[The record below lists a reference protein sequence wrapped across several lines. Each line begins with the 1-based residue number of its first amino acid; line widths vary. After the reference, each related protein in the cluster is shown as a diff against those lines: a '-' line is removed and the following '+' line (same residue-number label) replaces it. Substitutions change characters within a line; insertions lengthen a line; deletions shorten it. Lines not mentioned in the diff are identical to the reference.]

1 MYSIVEHAAT
11 PLVYSMLLVMDT
23 TTPRTTRSDVVDA
36 ATRGGD
42 VGSDRYHASYSV
54 LRTLL
59 VVVLLVVLVV
69 YCSCPVVCCAP
80 LVLLLIV
87 LWDDVLTTC
96 PRYNEVTHSISI
108 PIFGPTRIVWC
119 YLSLIPE
126 RSLLLTYP
134 KYIRGT
140 YVYGH
145 GVCYSSLDHCS
156 YRATRYL
163 S

>member
-1 MYSIVEHAAT
+1 
-11 PLVYSMLLVMDT
+11 MLLVMGT

-59 VVVLLVVLVV
+59 VVVVLVVLIVVVV
-69 YCSCPVVCCAP
+69 YRSCPVVCCAP

-96 PRYNEVTHSISI
+96 PRYKQMTYRISI

-119 YLSLIPE
+119 YLSLIP
-126 RSLLLTYP
+126 
-134 KYIRGT
+134 
-140 YVYGH
+140 
-145 GVCYSSLDHCS
+145 
-156 YRATRYL
+156 
-163 S
+163 

>member
-1 MYSIVEHAAT
+1 
-11 PLVYSMLLVMDT
+11 MLLVMDT

-87 LWDDVLTTC
+87 LWDYVLTTC
-96 PRYNEVTHSISI
+96 PRYKQMTYRISI

-119 YLSLIPE
+119 YLS
-126 RSLLLTYP
+126 
-134 KYIRGT
+134 
-140 YVYGH
+140 
-145 GVCYSSLDHCS
+145 
-156 YRATRYL
+156 
-163 S
+163 

>member
-1 MYSIVEHAAT
+1 MYGVMYYAVGVLVLLMMLMMLVVDAGSLYISLAT
-11 PLVYSMLLVMDT
+11 CCTPSYSVVLYSMLLVMGT

-87 LWDDVLTTC
+87 LWDYVLTTC
-96 PRYNEVTHSISI
+96 PRYKHMTYRISI
-108 PIFGPTRIVWC
+108 PIFGPTRIVWSEVQP
-119 YLSLIPE
+119 YLS
-126 RSLLLTYP
+126 
-134 KYIRGT
+134 
-140 YVYGH
+140 
-145 GVCYSSLDHCS
+145 
-156 YRATRYL
+156 
-163 S
+163 